1 MEGNRGFRGKGG
13 RGGRRPWRG
22 RPRSHSRSTDNLTAS
37 GAPQEQTE
45 DGGNQGF
52 HSIPIYDSSEFEDNN
67 SGSRG
72 RGNRRRPYNR
82 GRGSGERGHPSQR
95 RPRSASIQ
103 DRGDRQGNGR
113 GNYRGQRS
121 SSSYR
126 NEGHMRYMGYKRL
139 EELYKE
145 DDPDAVLL
153 QLVTG
158 RNGFEKLLD
167 TQMESDWMFF
177 LVAIL
182 VKAYESTKDQNR
194 NELTKILSSKQLIL
208 IHLLPFLDKLEFDI
222 ISFTDDQK
230 IGEFLWNLCRL
241 TLCLFQ
247 NMQSSIPLL
256 APFLDKLENLAN
268 DKYKSICI
276 SYCPK
281 IYTELKDLQEAKTEI
296 HKNYIKNLQKEERP
310 KRRPEPENTEPPDDF
325 HDLSVL
331 PTLQD
336 LQFNQK
342 PFLRVNRTKG
352 GYNNLQQYLDI
363 QFRLLREDYLHPL
376 REGILD
382 YRRELE
388 EAKRVGRK
396 RQTDIRMYENVEILR
411 PLCSKQGVRHVIR
424 FDNTKLATIR
434 WESSR
439 RLLYGSLLCL
449 SLDDFQTMLFATVTE
464 RKVTDLQNGIVEV
477 QFTEDAH
484 SFNLS
489 ANQLYAMAETTAYF
503 EAYRYILQG
512 LQEVG
517 NDMPLQSSIVHCKP
531 NEKPPRYLIKA
542 GSVMPYDFCPLLQMD
557 RKPKEFLCPV
567 LNTRKWPSAKQLGMD
582 DSQHKALQMAIT
594 KEIAIIQGPPGTG
607 KTYVGLKIV
616 QLLMHNKEMWT
627 ENTKMDP
634 ILVVCYTNHALDQ
647 FLVGISK
654 YSEKLVRIG
663 GRCKTEELE
672 EYSLQNY
679 RMKAR
684 EDKSISRTIHE
695 RKSECRMNMANCSD
709 KIELVSEKL
718 KCAKQGILRLNE
730 LSQFMDDVH
739 VNSFENDSESK
750 SQRAN
755 IDEWLGFDVNMMENS
770 HESDEDKH
778 KNMLMMEWEN
788 ELTNGSKVE
797 RMKRDEANLVKNP
810 WQLKLYERGALYK
823 CLLKEFQDF
832 IGNRITLLKNDATRT
847 RKAKSSKKPKAEEEI
862 NSCLNLLT
870 KSGKYIVEV
879 KYLIEFMPNYFK
891 RIPKMIQEEGGIIDW
906 LCLDGSPE
914 NCNRI
919 AEVLLE
925 EFLDAKEEAEY
936 ENEERKLEEEDIE
949 DDDELNFFSG
959 YSQGKE
965 KDETSS
971 KNLSD
976 ASFAILHGKVDRAEN
991 TNGWAV
997 QISRSKL
1004 RKNLKKIIDSN
1015 DIMSPPEVT
1024 RVKNIWKLKP
1034 LERQRLYRYWLSCYI
1049 TYMKGSIQEAEKQ
1062 YDDLCKGY
1070 REVLDA
1076 EDVEIM
1082 RGADV
1087 IGMTTTGAAKY
1098 RNILQSIRPKII
1110 IVEEAAEVLE
1120 SHIVT
1125 TINSNCQHLI
1135 LIGDHKQL
1143 RPTPTV
1149 YFLAKKY
1156 NLDLS
1161 LFERM
1166 VNNDM
1171 NYVTL
1176 GIQHRM
1182 RPEISILMKYENLYP
1197 DLNDHEDV
1205 KVYEHVKG
1213 VTSDVYF
1220 LNHSEPETDHRETK
1234 SKSNIH
1240 EAKFVKRLCRYFLQ
1254 QDYQRSQ
1261 ITILT
1266 AYTGQILAL
1275 KKEMPKN
1282 EFEGVRITSID
1293 NFQGEEND
1301 IIILSLV
1308 RSNSMGSS
1316 GFLKIDNRI
1325 CVALS
1330 RARKGLYVIGNF
1342 ELLCSESELWRYV
1355 VNVMK
1360 DRNSFG
1366 KSLILQCGN
1375 HPGNSAEVSR
1385 DSDFD
1390 QVSNGGCYLPCNFI
1404 LECSHKCGQICHVS
1418 DPKHELYKCLQPC
1431 LKKCDKGHF
1440 CQRKC
1445 FQDCEGCKV
1454 KVKKIIPSCGHVEN
1468 VPCSVNE
1475 DQWCCKAACNIILP
1489 CKHVCKGT
1497 CGNCKKQNVHEQCL
1511 EPCKKR
1517 LLCGHIIDAKC
1528 SDEEKNLICKTPC
1541 NGKLECGHLC
1551 TGTCNDCQQG
1561 RLHIPCQSKSD
1572 GKRLSCGH
1580 IIDAICSAD
1589 EENLVCMKPCGGKLE
1604 CGHICS
1610 GICHDCQQGRLH
1622 IPCQSKCDRKLI
1634 CGHRC
1639 LALCVKGCPPCDQNC
1654 QTSCEHRK
1662 CKTKCSDPCEDCKN
1676 PCSRR
1681 CIHQA
1686 CEKSCSEKC
1695 VKLPCSQNCDKTR
1708 SCGHA
1713 CLGICGENCPQM
1725 CTDCHLI
1732 TFQDSSCEIDK
1743 GVRLV
1748 TLNDCIHTFSVD
1760 SLDRYMF
1767 NRSSSYALT
1776 LPQCPI
1782 CFAHIKKSV
1791 RYKHVV
1797 EEIRN
1802 DMEVIKK
1809 KINEESTSS
1818 LKSKLKYVQEKVT
1831 MLKARDPEAV
1841 SFIIKQL
1848 NEDKAKI
1855 IERVEFA
1862 HAQVIILEI
1871 IYNIYQS
1878 ILLSVI
1884 EDTKEEKQIGLQLT
1898 RIRQWLF
1905 KCHRIITKKK
1915 TKTVQL
1921 QTRYCFSRQELSDVR
1936 LELLRLAYLVQF
1948 LKFNTESSRIKC
1960 TTEVQELFKKSP
1972 FLETKCKRIR
1982 SSARVYGIGLD
1993 EGLFN
1998 DLVSP
2003 DVLQHYRIWQY
2014 GTWFKCRSGK
2024 LG

>member
-22 RPRSHSRSTDNLTAS
+22 RPRSNSRSTDNLAAS
-37 GAPQEQTE
+37 GALQEQTE
-45 DGGNQGF
+45 DERNQGY

-72 RGNRRRPYNR
+72 RGNRRRPNYR
-82 GRGSGERGHPSQR
+82 GRGTGERGHPSQR

-113 GNYRGQRS
+113 GSYRGQRS
-121 SSSYR
+121 SSSCR
-126 NEGHMRYMGYKRL
+126 NEGQMRVMGYRRL
-139 EELYKE
+139 EQLYQE

-153 QLVTG
+153 QLVTS
-158 RNGFEKLLD
+158 RNGFENLLEK
-167 TQMESDWMFF
+167 QMQSDWMFF
-177 LVAIL
+177 LIAIL
-182 VKAYESTKDQNR
+182 VKAYKSTKDQTC
-194 NELTKILSSKQLIL
+194 NELTQILSSKQLIPM
-208 IHLLPFLDKLEFDI
+208 HLLPFLDKLEFDL
-222 ISFTDDQK
+222 ISFSDDEK
-230 IGEFLWNLCRL
+230 MGDLLWNLCRL

-247 NMQSSIPLL
+247 NMQSSLSLL
-256 APFLDKLENLAN
+256 TTFLEKLEKLVN

-276 SYCPK
+276 MHCPK
-281 IYTELKDLQEAKTEI
+281 IFTELKDLQEAKNAI
-296 HKNYIKNLQKEERP
+296 LMDYIKNLQKEEKH
-310 KRRPEPENTEPPDDF
+310 KRRPEPEDKEPPDDF

-352 GYNNLQQYLDI
+352 GYKDLQQYLDI

-388 EAKRVGRK
+388 EASRIGRK

-411 PLCSKQGVRHVIR
+411 PLCSNHGVRHVIR
-424 FDNTKLATIR
+424 FDNTKLANIR

-449 SLDDFQTMLFATVTE
+449 SSDGFQTMLFATVTE
-464 RKVTDLQNGIVEV
+464 RKVTDLQSGILEV
-477 QFTEDAH
+477 QFTEDAR
-484 SFNLS
+484 SFFNLS
-489 ANQLYAMAETTAYF
+489 VNQSYVMAETTAYF

-517 NDMPLQSSIVHCKP
+517 NDMPLQSSIVHCTP
-531 NEKPPRYLIKA
+531 NEKPPRYLITA
-542 GSVMPYDFCPLLQMD
+542 RSVMSYDFYPLLQIS
-557 RKPKEFLCPV
+557 KNTKELRFPV
-567 LNTRKWPSAKQLGMD
+567 LNTRKWPSARDFGMD

-607 KTYVGLKIV
+607 KTFVGLKIV
-616 QLLMHNKEMWT
+616 QLLLHNKQMWT
-627 ENTKMDP
+627 ENTKIDP

-663 GRCKTEELE
+663 GRCKTEELDK
-672 EYSLQNY
+672 YSLQNY
-679 RMKAR
+679 REKAH
-684 EDKSISRTIHE
+684 EDRSISRTIHE
-695 RKSECRMNMANCSD
+695 KKTDCRDNMKSCRE
-709 KIELVSEKL
+709 KIELVSAKL
-718 KCAKQGILRLNE
+718 KYAKQGILRLNE
-730 LSQFMDDVH
+730 LAQFMDDVH
-739 VNSFENDSESK
+739 VDSFKLDSESK
-750 SQRAN
+750 SQRAT
-755 IDEWLGFDVNMMENS
+755 IDEWLGFEVDMMEYSQENA
-770 HESDEDKH
+770 EDKH

-788 ELTNGSKVE
+788 ELTNGSKIE
-797 RMKRDEANLVKNP
+797 RMKIEEANLVNHP
-810 WQLKLYERGALYK
+810 WQLKLYERGTLYK

-832 IGNRITLLKNDATRT
+832 IGNLITVLENESTRT
-847 RKAKSSKKPKAEEEI
+847 RKAKTSKKTKEKEESKEMEEKD
-862 NSCLNLLT
+862 SLLNLLT
-870 KSGKYIVEV
+870 KSKKYVVEL
-879 KYLIEFMPNYFK
+879 KYLIKFLPTFLQTIPN
-891 RIPKMIQEEGGIIDW
+891 RIHNQGDIIDW
-906 LCLDGSPE
+906 LCLDGSEE
-914 NCNRI
+914 NCNQI
-919 AEVLLE
+919 AAVLRE
-925 EFLDAKEEAEY
+925 EYLDAKEEAEY
-936 ENEERKLEEEDIE
+936 ENEERRLEEDIE
-949 DDDELNFFSG
+949 NDELNFFSG
-959 YSQGKE
+959 YSQNNTKE
-965 KDETSS
+965 DISS
-971 KNLSD
+971 TNLSD
-976 ASFAILHGKVDRAEN
+976 ASFDILHCKVDRTQN
-991 TNGWAV
+991 IDVWAF

-1004 RKNLKKIIDSN
+1004 KKKLKKIIDSKDVMSSSEVSKVN
-1015 DIMSPPEVT
+1015 D
-1024 RVKNIWKLKP
+1024 IWKLKP
-1034 LERQRLYRYWLSCYI
+1034 MQRQRLYRYWLSCYI
-1049 TYMKGSIQEAEKQ
+1049 TRMKESIQESEKQ

-1125 TINSNCQHLI
+1125 TINANCQHLI

-1149 YFLAKKY
+1149 YYLAKKY

-1234 SKSNIH
+1234 SKSNIY

-1254 QDYQRSQ
+1254 QDYQRGQ

-1308 RSNSMGSS
+1308 RSNSIGST

-1330 RARKGLYVIGNF
+1330 RARKGLFVIGNF
-1342 ELLCSESELWRYV
+1342 ELLCTESELWRYV
-1355 VNVMK
+1355 VDIMEEN
-1360 DRNSFG
+1360 NSFG
-1366 KSLILQCGN
+1366 KCLVLQCGN
-1375 HPGNSAEVSR
+1375 HPENSAKVSR

-1390 QVSNGGCYLPCNFI
+1390 QASNGGCHLPCSFV
-1404 LECSHKCGQICHVS
+1404 LQCSHKCGQICHVS
-1418 DPKHELYKCLQPC
+1418 DPKHILYKCLQPC
-1431 LKKCDKGHF
+1431 LKKCLMGHD
-1440 CQRKC
+1440 CPKKC
-1445 FQDCEGCKV
+1445 FQDCKDCMVE
-1454 KVKKIIPSCGHVEN
+1454 VKKTISMCGHIED
-1468 VPCSVNE
+1468 VPCFIDE
-1475 DQWCCKAACNIILP
+1475 DKWSCKKP
-1489 CKHVCKGT
+1489 CSELLLCSHICKGT
-1497 CGNCKKQNVHEQCL
+1497 CGNCKRQSNHEQCF
-1511 EPCKKR
+1511 EPC
-1517 LLCGHIIDAKC
+1517 
-1528 SDEEKNLICKTPC
+1528 T
-1541 NGKLECGHLC
+1541 
-1551 TGTCNDCQQG
+1551 
-1561 RLHIPCQSKSD
+1561 
-1572 GKRLSCGH
+1572 KRLSCGH
-1580 IIDAICSAD
+1580 IINAKCSEN
-1589 EENLVCMKPCGGKLE
+1589 EENLTCMTPCGVKLE
-1604 CGHICS
+1604 CGHVCS
-1610 GICHDCQQGRLH
+1610 GTCHDCHQGRLH

-1639 LALCVKGCPPCDQNC
+1639 LALCVKGCPPCGQKC
-1654 QTSCEHRK
+1654 QTACEHRK
-1662 CKTKCSDPCEDCKN
+1662 CMSKCSDPCKECRH
-1676 PCSRR
+1676 PCYRR
-1681 CIHQA
+1681 CIHQT
-1686 CEKSCSEKC
+1686 CEKYCNQKCVGFPCSEKC
-1695 VKLPCSQNCDKTR
+1695 LKKL

-1713 CLGICGENCPQM
+1713 CLGICGEQCPHM
-1725 CTDCHLI
+1725 CAECHVL
-1732 TFQDSSCEIDK
+1732 TFKDSLNEIDK

-1748 TLNDCIHTFSVD
+1748 TLEACGHTFSVD

-1767 NRSSSYALT
+1767 NRSLPLALELRHCPYCFT
-1776 LPQCPI
+1776 L
-1782 CFAHIKKSV
+1782 IKKSLRFKPEV
-1791 RYKHVV
+1791 DDL
-1797 EEIRN
+1797 RN
-1802 DMEVIKK
+1802 DIESIKR
-1809 KINEESTSS
+1809 KIGEEDAIS
-1818 LKSKLKYVQEKVT
+1818 KQRKLKYITKKTTILMEK
-1831 MLKARDPEAV
+1831 DPEAV
-1841 SFIIKQL
+1841 GFIIKQL
-1848 NEDKAKI
+1848 NDDKLKH
-1855 IERVEFA
+1855 IETVEFA

-1878 ILLSVI
+1878 ILQSVI
-1884 EDTKEEKQIGLQLT
+1884 ENTKEEKQIGLQLT

-1905 KCHRIITKKK
+1905 ESLRTITKKK
-1915 TKTVQL
+1915 EKTVEL
-1921 QTRYCFSRQELSDVR
+1921 QNRNCFSRQELSDVR
-1936 LELLRLAYLVQF
+1936 LELLRLAFLVQF
-1948 LKFNTESSRIKC
+1948 LKFNAENSRLKS
-1960 TTEVQELFKKSP
+1960 TEVQELSKKSP
-1972 FLETKCKRIR
+1972 FEETKCKRVR
-1982 SSARVYGIGLD
+1982 SSARVYGIRLD

-2003 DVLQHYRIWQY
+2003 GVLDRYRIWQY
-2014 GTWFKCRSGK
+2014 GTWFKCKNGK
-2024 LG
+2024 SIC